1 MEILFGAGE
10 IVRITKTDATDKA
23 VGIKVGDIF
32 RVIEDGSPCPYCEAV
47 QSDADLTDYKY
58 GYSLDQTQLE
68 RAVTDIKFGTNDL
81 VEVVWTESTDEA
93 FGIQAGDIFKVLEK
107 DLIPY
112 CEPVQSNLH
121 GVYAFKQDQ
130 LELIGEWIEC

>member
-10 IVRITKTDATDKA
+10 IVRVTKTDISDKA

-32 RVIEDGSPCPYCEAV
+32 RVIEDGSPCPYCEAI
-47 QSDADLTDYKY
+47 QSDADLTDYRY
-58 GYSLDQTQLE
+58 GYSLEQTQLE
-68 RAVTDIKFGTNDL
+68 RVAVGIQFDTDDL
-81 VEVVWTESTDEA
+81 VEVVWAESTDES
-93 FGIQAGDIFKVLEK
+93 FGVQIGDIFRVLEK

-130 LELIGEWIEC
+130 LRLVKEDK

>member
-10 IVRITKTDATDKA
+10 IVRVTRTDVSDKA

-32 RVIEDGSPCPYCEAV
+32 RVIEDGSPCPYCEAIL
-47 QSDADLTDYKY
+47 SDADLTSYRY
-58 GYSLDQTQLE
+58 GYSLEQTQLE
-68 RAVTDIKFGTNDL
+68 RVATDIKFNEADL
-81 VEVVWTESTDEA
+81 VEVVWTDPTDES
-93 FGIQAGDIFKVLEK
+93 FGVQIGDIFRVVER
-107 DLIPY
+107 DSIPY

-130 LELIGEWIEC
+130 LRLVKEDK

>member
-10 IVRITKTDATDKA
+10 IVRVTRTDVEDKA

-32 RVIEDGSPCPYCEAV
+32 RVIEDGSPCPYCEV
-47 QSDADLTDYKY
+47 IQSDADLTDYRY
-58 GYSLDQTQLE
+58 GYSLEQTQIE
-68 RAVTDIKFGTNDL
+68 RVLVDVEFEKDDL
-81 VEVVWTESTDEA
+81 VEVVWVESTDES
-93 FGIQAGDIFKVLEK
+93 FGVQVGDIFRVLEK

-121 GVYAFKQDQ
+121 GIYAFKQDQ
-130 LELIGEWIEC
+130 LRLVKGDK

>member
-10 IVRITKTDATDKA
+10 IVRITKVDDCDKA
-23 VGIKVGDIF
+23 LGIKVGDLF
-32 RVIEDGSPCPYCEAV
+32 RVLEDESLCPYCEAV
-47 QSDADLTDYKY
+47 QSDADLTDYRY

-68 RAVTDIKFGTNDL
+68 RVITDIKFGTKDL

-93 FGIQAGDIFKVLEK
+93 FGIQVGDIFKVLEK

-112 CEPVQSNLH
+112 CEPVQSNFH

>member
-10 IVRITKTDATDKA
+10 IVRVTKTDTSDKA

-32 RVIEDGSPCPYCEAV
+32 RVIEDGSPCPYCEAI
-47 QSDADLTDYKY
+47 QSDADLTNYRY
-58 GYSLDQTQLE
+58 GYSLEQTQLE
-68 RAVTDIKFGTNDL
+68 RVNIEIQFNADDI
-81 VEVVWTESTDEA
+81 VEVVWAESTDES
-93 FGIQAGDIFKVLEK
+93 FGVQVGDIFRVLER

-130 LELIGEWIEC
+130 LKLVKEDK

>member
-10 IVRITKTDATDKA
+10 IVRVTKTDVSDKA

-32 RVIEDGSPCPYCEAV
+32 RVIEDGSPCPYCEAI
-47 QSDADLTDYKY
+47 QSDADLTDYRY
-58 GYSLDQTQLE
+58 GYSLEQTQLE
-68 RAVTDIKFGTNDL
+68 RVAVGVQFDTNDL
-81 VEVVWTESTDEA
+81 VEVVWVESTDES
-93 FGIQAGDIFKVLEK
+93 FGIQIGDIFKVVEK

-112 CEPVQSNLH
+112 CESIQSNLH

-130 LELIGEWIEC
+130 LRLVKEDK

>member
-10 IVRITKTDATDKA
+10 IVRVTKTDISDKA

-32 RVIEDGSPCPYCEAV
+32 RVIEDGSPCPYCEAI
-47 QSDADLTDYKY
+47 QSDADLTDYRY
-58 GYSLDQTQLE
+58 GYSLEQTQLE
-68 RAVTDIKFGTNDL
+68 RVAVGIQFNTDDL
-81 VEVVWTESTDEA
+81 VEVVWAESTDES
-93 FGIQAGDIFKVLEK
+93 FGVQIGDIFRVLEK

-130 LELIGEWIEC
+130 LRLVKEDK